1 VVLGGVF
8 GISAGLLII
17 AAAIGWGVA
26 RVMSGGSPSMP
37 PDRTRPWIEVAIA
50 VGVVAL
56 GQLGLWVFS
65 LAEGGVLAP
74 IEYLS
79 QTFGPLVPIQLV
91 IAGVAAWWTAR

>member
-1 VVLGGVF
+1 
-8 GISAGLLII
+8 
-17 AAAIGWGVA
+17 
-26 RVMSGGSPSMP
+26 
-37 PDRTRPWIEVAIA
+37 
-50 VGVVAL
+50 
-56 GQLGLWVFS
+56 